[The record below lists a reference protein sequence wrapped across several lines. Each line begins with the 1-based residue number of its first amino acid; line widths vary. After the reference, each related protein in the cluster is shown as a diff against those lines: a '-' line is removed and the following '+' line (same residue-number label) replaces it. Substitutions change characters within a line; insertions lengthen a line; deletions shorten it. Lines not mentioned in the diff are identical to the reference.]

1 MTKICGDAE
10 NFATSALRG
19 FASVYS
25 DIVQPV
31 RGGVLRATPGK
42 QGKVT
47 LVVGGGSGHFP
58 AFNGYVGAGFAD
70 AAVAGDV
77 FASPS
82 TQAILRIAREAH
94 LGGGVILGYGN
105 YAGDVLN
112 FSIAAERLRAEG
124 IDTRMIATTDDIA
137 SAPAHE
143 ESRRRGTAGDLPVF
157 KIIGAAAEAGL
168 SLDEVEIIGK
178 RANAQTRSFG
188 VAFDGC
194 TLPGEKEKLFHV
206 PQGRLALGLGVHG
219 EQGIDEL
226 DLLRPDEL
234 AAILCDRLLKEAPAN
249 AGSRI
254 TALLNGL
261 GSTKYEELFVL
272 WEAIIPRLE
281 NAGYTVIAPLA
292 GEYITSLDM
301 AGCSLTMTWLDD
313 ELERLW
319 RAPVESAA
327 ISRGEMR
334 GAYRNSLPILAEAP
348 VAYMKSLTEAGR
360 QGGRCVAGMMIKLS
374 AALTK
379 AEPELGHIDAQAGD
393 GDHGQGMARGATAAA
408 RAARAAVEAGAG
420 PATVLA
426 AAADAWADRAGGT
439 SGALWGAGLFA
450 FSTAFDDSAVPDAQG
465 LSLGL
470 RRAMDKITALGK
482 AKPGDKTLMDA
493 LAPLVEGF
501 DSGLRQGLTV
511 AKAWVEAAQASTEA
525 AEATKDLL
533 PRLGRARTHG
543 EKSKGHPDAGAISM
557 ALSARVI
564 GEELAAMAVK

>member
-19 FASVYS
+19 FASLYR

-31 RGGVLRATPGK
+31 RGGVLRSQPGAK
-42 QGKVT
+42 GKVA

-58 AFNGYVGAGFAD
+58 AFNGYVGTGFAD

-82 TQAILRIAREAH
+82 TQAILRIARQAN

-124 IDTRMIATTDDIA
+124 IDARMIATTDDIA
-137 SAPAHE
+137 SAPAE
-143 ESRRRGTAGDLPVF
+143 EASRRRGTAGDVPVF
-157 KIIGAAAEAGL
+157 KITGAAAEAGL
-168 SLDEVEIIGK
+168 SIDEVEAVGQ
-178 RANAQTRSFG
+178 RANERTRSFG

-194 TLPGEKEKLFHV
+194 TLPGETEKLFHV
-206 PQGRLALGLGVHG
+206 PHGRVALGLGVHG
-219 EQGIDEL
+219 EQGIDEQ
-226 DLLRPDEL
+226 DLMRPEAL
-234 AAILCDRLLKEAPAN
+234 AAILCERLLKEAPPK

-261 GSTKYEELFVL
+261 GGTKYEELFVL
-272 WEAIIPRLE
+272 WEAIIPYLE
-281 NAGYTVIAPLA
+281 NAGYTLVAPIA

-301 AGCSLTMTWLDD
+301 AGCSLTITWLDE
-313 ELERLW
+313 ELERFW
-319 RAPVESAA
+319 CAPVDSAA
-327 ISRGEMR
+327 FR
-334 GAYRNSLPILAEAP
+334 RNAVTRVQDHALSVLTDAP
-348 VAYMKSLTEAGR
+348 AVYMKSLTDAGR
-360 QGGRCVAGMMIKLS
+360 DGGRCVASIMVKLS
-374 AALTK
+374 HALTE
-379 AEPELGHIDAQAGD
+379 AEAELGQIDAHAGD
-393 GDHGQGMARGATAAA
+393 GDHGQGMARGAAASA
-408 RAARAAVEAGAG
+408 KAALAAVEAGAG

-450 FSTAFDDSAVPDAQG
+450 FSTAFDDSAVPDAQSLSTG
-465 LSLGL
+465 LC
-470 RRAMDKITALGK
+470 RAMEKITALGK

-493 LAPLVEGF
+493 LVPLVERF
-501 DSGLRQGLTV
+501 EQGLRQGENV
-511 AKAWVEAAQASTEA
+511 SKAWNEAAKASTTA

-543 EKSKGHPDAGAISM
+543 ERSKGYPDAGAISM
-557 ALSARVI
+557 ALSARVV
-564 GEELAAMAVK
+564 GEALASLSVK

>member
-19 FASVYS
+19 FASLYRH
-25 DIVQPV
+25 IVQPV
-31 RGGVLRATPGK
+31 RGGVLRSRPGK

-58 AFNGYVGAGFAD
+58 AFNGYVGSGFAD
-70 AAVAGDV
+70 ASVAGDV

-137 SAPAHE
+137 SAPADE
-143 ESRRRGTAGDLPVF
+143 ASRRRGTAGDLPVF

-168 SLDEVEIIGK
+168 TLDEVEAIGR
-178 RANAQTRSFG
+178 RANDRTRSFG

-194 TLPGEKEKLFHV
+194 TLPGEREKLFHV
-206 PQGRLALGLGVHG
+206 PDQRVALGLGVHG
-219 EQGIDEL
+219 EQGIDER
-226 DLLRPDEL
+226 DLMRPEEL
-234 AAILCDRLLKEAPAN
+234 AATLCERLLKEAPAN
-249 AGSRI
+249 GGSRI

-261 GSTKYEELFVL
+261 GCTKYEELFVL
-272 WEAIIPRLE
+272 WEAIIPCLE
-281 NAGYTVIAPLA
+281 NAGYTVVAPLA

-301 AGCSLTMTWLDD
+301 AGCSLTLTWLDE
-313 ELERLW
+313 ELERFW
-319 RAPVESAA
+319 CAPVETAA
-327 ISRGEMR
+327 ITR
-334 GAYRNSLPILAEAP
+334 GAMNAP
-348 VAYMKSLTEAGR
+348 VDHSLSVPDEAQAVYMKSLTEAGR
-360 QGGRCVAGMMIKLS
+360 QGGRCVANVMVKLS
-374 AALTK
+374 EALTK
-379 AEPELGHIDAQAGD
+379 AEPELGQIDAHAGD
-393 GDHGQGMARGATAAA
+393 GDHGQGMARGAAAAA
-408 RAARAAVEAGAG
+408 RAALAAVEAGAG
-420 PATVLA
+420 PASVLA

-450 FSTAFDDSAVPDAQG
+450 FSTAFDDSAKPDAQG
-465 LSLGL
+465 LLLGL
-470 RRAMDKITALGK
+470 TRAKDKITALGK
-482 AKPGDKTLMDA
+482 ARPGDKTLMDA
-493 LAPLVEGF
+493 LSPLVAGF
-501 DSGLRQGLTV
+501 ESGLRRGDSV
-511 AKAWVEAAQASTEA
+511 AKAWTNAAQDATLA

-543 EKSKGHPDAGAISM
+543 ERSKGHPDAGAISM
-557 ALSARVI
+557 ALCARVV
-564 GEELAAMAVK
+564 GEQLSALSVK

>member
-19 FASVYS
+19 FADIHR
-25 DIVQPV
+25 DIVRLV
-31 RGGVLRATPGK
+31 RGGVIRSRPATR
-42 QGKVT
+42 GKVS

-58 AFNGYVGAGFAD
+58 AFNGYVGKGFAD
-70 AAVAGDV
+70 ASVAGDV

-137 SAPAHE
+137 SAPEDEAP
-143 ESRRRGTAGDLPVF
+143 RRRGTAGDLPVF
-157 KIIGAAAEAGL
+157 KIIGAAAEEGMT
-168 SLDEVEIIGK
+168 LDQVEAIGK
-178 RANAQTRSFG
+178 HANARTRTFG

-206 PQGRLALGLGVHG
+206 PDGRMAIGLGVHG
-219 EQGIDEL
+219 EPGIDETDVL
-226 DLLRPDEL
+226 SAEAL
-234 AAILCDRLLKEAPAN
+234 ASLLCDRLLREAPAGG
-249 AGSRI
+249 GSRI
-254 TALLNGL
+254 TAVLNGL
-261 GSTKYEELFVL
+261 GATKYEELFVL
-272 WEAIIPRLE
+272 WEAIIPHLE

-301 AGCSLTMTWLDD
+301 AGCSLTIVWLDE

-327 ISRGEMR
+327 FRRDLVSGSFTGGTPSPADIPS
-334 GAYRNSLPILAEAP
+334 
-348 VAYMKSLTEAGR
+348 AYMKSLTEAGR
-360 QGGRCVAGMMIKLS
+360 QGGRCVATVMHKLSLALS
-374 AALTK
+374 AA
-379 AEPELGHIDAQAGD
+379 EHELGQIDALAGD
-393 GDHGQGMARGATAAA
+393 GDHGQGMARGAGAAA
-408 RAARAAVEAGAG
+408 RAALAAVDAGAG
-420 PATVLA
+420 PASVLA

-450 FSTAFDDSAVPDAQG
+450 FSTAFDDAAAPDAQ
-465 LSLGL
+465 SIATGL
-470 RRAMDKITALGK
+470 RRAMEKIMALGK
-482 AKPGDKTLMDA
+482 ARPGDKTLMDA
-493 LAPLVEGF
+493 LHPLVETF
-501 DSGLRQGLTV
+501 EDNLRKGEPIARSWQD
-511 AKAWVEAAQASTEA
+511 AAIVSMEA

-543 EKSKGHPDAGAISM
+543 ERSKGHPDAGAISL
-557 ALSARVI
+557 ALCARVV
-564 GEELAAMAVK
+564 GEELAALSLR

>member
-19 FASVYS
+19 FASIYR

-31 RGGVLRATPGK
+31 RGGVVRTTPGK
-42 QGKVT
+42 RGKVA

-58 AFNGYVGAGFAD
+58 AFNGYVGEGFAD

-82 TQAILRIAREAH
+82 TQAILRIAREAN

-137 SAPAHE
+137 SARASE

-168 SLDEVEIIGK
+168 SLDEVEAVGR

-194 TLPGEKEKLFHV
+194 TLPGEREKLFHV
-206 PQGRLALGLGVHG
+206 PKGRLALGLGVHG

-226 DLLRPDEL
+226 DLMRPSEL
-234 AAILCDRLLKEAPAN
+234 AAILCDRLLKEVPAN

-272 WEAIIPRLE
+272 WEAIIPHLE

-301 AGCSLTMTWLDD
+301 AGCSLTLTWLDE
-313 ELERLW
+313 ELEKFW
-319 RAPVESAA
+319 RAPVNSAA
-327 ISRGEMR
+327 LKRDEMA
-334 GAYRNSLPILAEAP
+334 GDYRASLPVLTEAP
-348 VAYMKSLTEAGR
+348 AVYMKSLTEAGR
-360 QGGRCVAGMMIKLS
+360 KGGRCVSSMMTRLS
-374 AALTK
+374 AALTE
-379 AEPELGHIDAQAGD
+379 AEPALGQIDAHAGD
-393 GDHGQGMARGATAAA
+393 GDHGQGMARGAAAA
-408 RAARAAVEAGAG
+408 AKAARAAVEAGSG
-420 PATVLA
+420 PSTVLA

-450 FSTAFDDSAVPDAQG
+450 FSTAFDDSAVPDAQS

-470 RRAMDKITALGK
+470 RRAMEKITALGK
-482 AKPGDKTLMDA
+482 AKKGDKTLMDA
-493 LAPLVEGF
+493 LEPLVEGF
-501 DSGLRQGLTV
+501 EGGLRKGYSI
-511 AKAWVEAAQASTEA
+511 AKAWTEAAEASTLA

-543 EKSKGHPDAGAISM
+543 ERSKGHPDAGAISM
-557 ALSARVI
+557 ALCARVI
-564 GEELAAMAVK
+564 AHELSEQAVK